1 MFAGLRYAQLHG
13 KTLPMT
19 TPSKRKSAN
28 PLRLLIVEDDRA
40 LAASIG
46 DWFELDG
53 HSCDYATDGRAAL
66 ALIADAYF
74 DVIIL
79 DVGLP
84 RIDGLDVA
92 RHLRKMGNTT
102 PILMLTARDAID
114 DRVTGLDAGADDYVV
129 KPFALAEVAARVRVL
144 SRRRS
149 GEVQRLTVGSL
160 ELLIQERRARRE
172 NRELEL
178 SPIGW
183 RLLETLA
190 RASPSSVDRATL
202 SFAAW
207 GDEPP
212 QTNNLKVQM
221 FKLRKAVD
229 QPFSTSII
237 ETVKGRGYRLLSN
250 SAPGD

>member
-1 MFAGLRYAQLHG
+1 MH
-13 KTLPMT
+13 KLPT
-19 TPSKRKSAN
+19 KENSK
-28 PLRLLIVEDDRA
+28 PLRLLIVEDDLA

-66 ALIADAYF
+66 ALISDDNF
-74 DVIIL
+74 DVILL
-79 DVGLP
+79 DVSLP
-84 RIDGLDVA
+84 RIDGLEVA
-92 RHLRKMGNTT
+92 RHVRKLGNVT
-102 PILMLTARDAID
+102 PILMLTARDAIE
-114 DRVTGLDAGADDYVV
+114 DRVIGLDSGADDYVV

-144 SRRRS
+144 SRRRK
-149 GEVQRLTVGSL
+149 GEVQRLIVGSL
-160 ELLIQERRARRE
+160 ELLVNEHRVIREDQEI
-172 NRELEL
+172 EL

-190 RASPSSVDRATL
+190 RASPASVDRETL

-229 QPFSTSII
+229 KPFSSSII
-237 ETVKGRGYRLLSN
+237 ETRGRGYRLLAN
-250 SAPGD
+250 GVPND

>member
-1 MFAGLRYAQLHG
+1 
-13 KTLPMT
+13 MT
-19 TPSKRKSAN
+19 TPPERKSAQ

-53 HSCDYATDGRAAL
+53 HTCDYAVDGRTAL
-66 ALIADAYF
+66 ALVSENAF
-74 DVIIL
+74 DVILL

-92 RHLRKMGNTT
+92 RHLRTTGDTT

-129 KPFALAEVAARVRVL
+129 KPFALVEVAARVRVL
-144 SRRRS
+144 SRRRT
-149 GEVQRLTVGSL
+149 GAVQRLTVGSL
-160 ELLIQERRARRE
+160 ELLIHERRARRE
-172 NRELEL
+172 DRDLVL

-190 RASPSSVDRATL
+190 RASPSPVDRASL

-212 QTNNLKVQM
+212 QSNNLKVQM

-229 QPFSTSII
+229 HSFSTSII
-237 ETVKGRGYRLLSN
+237 ETVKGQGYRLL
-250 SAPGD
+250 ADGTPGR

>member
-1 MFAGLRYAQLHG
+1 
-13 KTLPMT
+13 MT
-19 TPSKRKSAN
+19 TPPERKRAN

-53 HSCDYATDGRAAL
+53 HTCDYALDGRAAL
-66 ALIADAYF
+66 ALVADNAF

-84 RIDGLDVA
+84 RIDGLDVT
-92 RHLRKMGNTT
+92 RHLRKLGDTT

-129 KPFALAEVAARVRVL
+129 KPFALVEVAARVRVL
-144 SRRRS
+144 SRRRT
-149 GEVQRLTVGSL
+149 GAVQRLTVGSL
-160 ELLIQERRARRE
+160 ELLIDERRARRE
-172 NRELEL
+172 GRELEL

-190 RASPSSVDRATL
+190 RASPSVVDRASL
-202 SFAAW
+202 CFAAW

-212 QTNNLKVQM
+212 PTNNLKVQI
-221 FKLRKAVD
+221 FNLRKAVD
-229 QPFSTSII
+229 DPFATSVI
-237 ETVKGRGYRLLSN
+237 ETVKGRGYRLLAYGMPHN
-250 SAPGD
+250 